1 MNCGKFET
9 IFTDLARADVMDA
22 ALRAD
27 AVTHAES
34 CARCA
39 ARLADER
46 ALTQDLRA
54 FAVASENIE
63 VPSRIETNLRAAFQN
78 RAVTVASPSLTSPA
92 LPASTVNVF
101 NAKTPRRRIVWT
113 ALAAMLLVC
122 FGLTAATR
130 FFYAQR
136 GTETATTS
144 AISSGARL
152 PAANAPDAQEN
163 GEAPQ
168 TIAPSP
174 DIAPVEIIKATQQTA
189 NARASNRADYLTV
202 ANATNKNGAR
212 RSNNHKERLNRNDS
226 RADFTDETAAAN
238 RDEIATDF
246 LPLGDANNLATQDG
260 GQLVR
265 VELPRSALLTF
276 GLPMNIERA
285 AEPVKADVLVGQNGL
300 ARAIRFV
307 R

>member
-46 ALTQDLRA
+46 ALTQCLRA
-54 FAVASENIE
+54 FATASEIVE
-63 VPSRIETNLRAAFQN
+63 APPQIETALRAAFQKS
-78 RAVTVASPSLTSPA
+78 AAHAISSS
-92 LPASTVNVF
+92 PASTVSVF
-101 NAKTPRRRIVWT
+101 NTKTARHKFMWT
-113 ALAAMLLVC
+113 AVAAMLFVA

-130 FFYAQR
+130 FFYTQ
-136 GTETATTS
+136 S
-144 AISSGARL
+144 AI
-152 PAANAPDAQEN
+152 
-163 GEAPQ
+163 
-168 TIAPSP
+168 
-174 DIAPVEIIKATQQTA
+174 
-189 NARASNRADYLTV
+189 
-202 ANATNKNGAR
+202 
-212 RSNNHKERLNRNDS
+212 
-226 RADFTDETAAAN
+226 ETAATTTESSSPTLPAIPTVSTPENNAPLQNILRAESTNAGQQISFARAPKYAERLIAAN
-238 RDEIATDF
+238 YLNKTSARRNNHARRLSYGARAGVTDDVTTTGESEIATDF
-246 LPLGDANNLATQDG
+246 LPLVDANNLATQDG

-265 VELPRSALLTF
+265 VEMPRTALLAF

-285 AEPVKADVLVGQNGL
+285 DEPVKADVLVGHDGL